1 LRGGNHRPL
10 VIAVVLATAVVLGVT
25 VAVVLIAG
33 GRRTPPSA
41 QPLAAKVG
49 LPFTEPHQLR
59 SHDGVLRARLIVQ
72 RKPVRVSGREV
83 EGTVVNGRFAA
94 PTLKV
99 KPGDR
104 LEITLVNRLSGP
116 TNLHFHGLHVSPRA
130 HSDNVFL
137 NVAPGQTLRYVVHVP
152 RDGDP
157 GTYWYH
163 SHRHP
168 LAEEQVF
175 GGLSGVLIIDGETDR
190 LPPWLRH
197 VRQRVFALKDVQVDG
212 SGRRILTA
220 NINSDAPTTRLVNGL
235 VGPRLSIS
243 PGEAQLW
250 RLANIGADIWYR
262 LRLDG
267 QSFVVINED
276 GNVRARAQSVQE
288 LVLPPGKRYDVLVR
302 GPAAGTTTHLRT
314 LYYNQGGDQ
323 YPARTLATLRS
334 NGLAGTPLALVGG
347 LGQSADDSLRK
358 LKTSRV
364 ARRRTIVFSED
375 DAQNKFFINGRQF
388 SHHRIDE
395 RVKLGTVEQWRI
407 LNRTSEQHP
416 FHIHVDDFEV
426 LSVNG
431 RPYHPQGEQDTVP
444 LPAHGSVV
452 VRLAFTDYT
461 GRFVFHCHILNHEDN
476 GMMATVQ
483 VTR

>member
-1 LRGGNHRPL
+1 LRGGNRRPL
-10 VIAVVLATAVVLGVT
+10 VIAAVLATAVVVGVA
-25 VAVVLIAG
+25 VVVLIAS
-33 GRRTPPSA
+33 GRKPPSA
-41 QPLAAKVG
+41 KPLAATSG
-49 LPFTEPHQLR
+49 LPFAEPHELR
-59 SHDGVLRARLIVQ
+59 SRHGVLRARLVVE
-72 RKPVRVSGREV
+72 RKPVSVSGRRV
-83 EGTVVNGRFAA
+83 QGTVVNGRFAA
-94 PTLKV
+94 PTLRLR
-99 KPGDR
+99 PGDR
-104 LEITLVNRLSGP
+104 MEITLVNRLSEP
-116 TNLHFHGLHVSPRA
+116 TNLHFHGLHVSPRGR
-130 HSDNVFL
+130 SDNVFL
-137 NVAPGQTLRYVVHVP
+137 NIAPGQSFRYVVHVP

-175 GGLSGVLIIDGETDR
+175 GGLSGVLIVDGETDR
-190 LPPWLRH
+190 LPPWLRR

-212 SGRRILTA
+212 SGRRILAA
-220 NINSDAPTTRLVNGL
+220 NIDSDAPTTRLVNGL
-235 VGPRLSIS
+235 VNPRLTIS

-267 QSFVVINED
+267 QRFIVINED
-276 GNVRARAQSVQE
+276 GNMRARADSAQE

-302 GPAAGTTTHLRT
+302 GPANGTTTHLRT

-323 YPARTLATLRS
+323 YPTRTLATLRS
-334 NGLAGTPLALVGG
+334 SGLAGTPLALVGG
-347 LGQSADDSLRK
+347 LGQSADLSLRK
-358 LKTSRV
+358 LKSSRV

-375 DAQNKFFINGRQF
+375 DAENKFFINGRQF
-388 SHHRIDE
+388 NHHGIDE
-395 RVKLGTVEQWRI
+395 RVKLGTVEEWRI

-431 RPYHPQGEQDTVP
+431 RAYHPQGEQDTVP

-483 VTR
+483 VAR